1 MCSLEKARGAEEVA
15 APPRRG
21 ATLSASPDR
30 VRVALQDPRLAPGL
44 RRGAVG
50 PEAAG
55 AAFAERGQDAAV
67 GAEGASPDR
76 VRVAL
81 QDLRLAPG
89 LRRGAAGPEA
99 AGAVGAER
107 VLFFFCLTT
116 SGPYRS
122 LGDLLSIML
131 LTKTTREV

>member
-1 MCSLEKARGAEEVA
+1 MWPPNLPVHRRPNVHGLVGSALAH
-15 APPRRG
+15 APQNG
-21 ATLSASPDR
+21 
-30 VRVALQDPRLAPGL
+30 RLVP
-44 RRGAVG
+44 
-50 PEAAG
+50 AAG
-55 AAFAERGQDAAV
+55 GQDAAV